1 MASWEHELAKKLKEN
16 TNKAKNKA
24 TNESRFFMG
33 IIEQKNPLI
42 ISLESGDLMYEED
55 EIIKTKTFTSRTINK
70 GDSVICLPS
79 EGLGTIVAIDL
90 EG

>member
-16 TNKAKNKA
+16 TNKAKKKA
-24 TNESRFFMG
+24 TNESTFFMG
-33 IIEQKNPLI
+33 VIEQKSPLI

-55 EIIKTKTFTSRTINK
+55 EIIKTKTFASRTINK
-70 GDSVICLPS
+70 GDSVICLPA
-79 EGLGTIVAIDL
+79 EGLGTIVAIDV

>member
-24 TNESRFFMG
+24 TNESTFFMG
-33 IIEQKNPLI
+33 VVEQKTPLI
-42 ISLESGDLMYEED
+42 ISLESGDLMYEGD
-55 EIIKTKTFTSRTINK
+55 EIIKTKTFASRTINK

-79 EGLGTIVAIDL
+79 EDLGAIVAIDV